1 MLRTVYSGI
10 LSAVTAFLLIG
21 AIGCSALSQQDEQ
34 VTERHA
40 PEWLAEQAEART
52 AGADDLTLGYVERLE
67 SEHGC
72 WTDAA
77 PADVIPGHAIVALPG
92 AAPKRANA
100 RVGFDIW
107 LGEDGQPQTG
117 DERGGVVYAFCP

>member
-1 MLRTVYSGI
+1 MLRTIYSGI

-40 PEWLAEQAEART
+40 PEWLAEQAETHA
-52 AGADDLTLGYVERLE
+52 ADDLTLGYVERLK

-72 WTDAA
+72 WTDEA
-77 PADVIPGHAIVALPG
+77 PADVIPGHAVVSLPG
-92 AAPKRANA
+92 DDGPRVA
-100 RVGFDIW
+100 RSDVGFAIW
-107 LGEDGQPQTG
+107 LGVDGEAGTG
-117 DERGGVVYAFCP
+117 DERPGVVYAFCP